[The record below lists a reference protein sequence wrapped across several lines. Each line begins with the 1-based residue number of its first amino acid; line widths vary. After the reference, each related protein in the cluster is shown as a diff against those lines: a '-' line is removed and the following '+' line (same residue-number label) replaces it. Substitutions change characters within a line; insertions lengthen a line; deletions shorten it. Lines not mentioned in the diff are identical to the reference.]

1 MIMGSKSTASMAA
14 AALLAMA
21 LLVGAEVPGAA
32 DAASGARGDLT
43 FASVAVRVARVQ
55 VKAGVSFDDAVESMR
70 LRANL
75 RNLKYVGV
83 NQLSKEIE
91 ALGGKPSRRIEIFSF
106 CDALAAQKMIDADAA
121 MLAYMPCRIG
131 MLEDAQGRV
140 WILAMLIDEA
150 VIRALPAAARE
161 SAQRVTATI
170 QEVMVA
176 AAAGDL

>member
-1 MIMGSKSTASMAA
+1 
-14 AALLAMA
+14 
-21 LLVGAEVPGAA
+21 
-32 DAASGARGDLT
+32 
-43 FASVAVRVARVQ
+43 
-55 VKAGVSFDDAVESMR
+55 MR

-131 MLEDAQGRV
+131 MLEDAQGRT